1 MTTQPHNGLNSKA
14 ILIKKKRK
22 LSYHVFKSNV
32 LKSEGNVFQIEH
44 QLLQ

>member
-14 ILIKKKRK
+14 TLMKKKEK
-22 LSYHVFKSNV
+22 SYHVFKSNV
-32 LKSEGNVFQIEH
+32 LKSEGNVFQTDN